1 MAGIKIRR
9 INHVAL
15 PIGDR
20 RESLPFY
27 RDLLGLKVIPSMVDS
42 PGVTWLQIADGA
54 MVHPV
59 EPRTDGTPPSWH
71 VAFEVEDF
79 DATVEALTEAGIK
92 IESRGVRHDGQQY
105 PEVQVLVE
113 PLALDARLAR
123 SPRGGRRRIGRP
135 IRPGKRENRGDD
147 IS

>member
-1 MAGIKIRR
+1 MAGIRIRR

-20 RESLPFY
+20 RTSLPFY

-59 EPRTDGTPPSWH
+59 EPRTDGRAPSWH

-79 DATVEALTEAGIK
+79 DATVEALTEAGFK
-92 IESRGVRHDGQQY
+92 IESQGVRHDGQQY
-105 PEVQVLVE
+105 LFVVDPDGNRIEFATLGGPPPANRVC
-113 PLALDARLAR
+113 DAD
-123 SPRGGRRRIGRP
+123 GHTTVI
-135 IRPGKRENRGDD
+135 
-147 IS
+147 

>member
-1 MAGIKIRR
+1 MAGIQIRR

-27 RDLLGLKVIPSMVDS
+27 RDLLGLKFIPSMVDS

-54 MVHPV
+54 MIHPV
-59 EPRTDGTPPSWH
+59 EPPTDGRSPSWH

-79 DATVEALTEAGIK
+79 DATLEALTEAGYEIQ
-92 IESRGVRHDGQQY
+92 SQGVRHDGQQY
-105 PEVQVLVE
+105 LFVVDPDGNRIEFATLGGPPPANRVC
-113 PLALDARLAR
+113 DAD
-123 SPRGGRRRIGRP
+123 GHTTVV
-135 IRPGKRENRGDD
+135 
-147 IS
+147 